1 MYWDDAG
8 ALKFDKSS
16 DLITTP
22 FFGDNDIT
30 HELVSLAFNNGIGED
45 CILAGTEELADLYKY
60 NPTGAGTTIYLW
72 AHGNRSRAAIGVG
85 GSQKSPDQVLTFLED
100 AGLKKGHT
108 GDICIWSC
116 WGGVLDG
123 FCHAFAMRCRTRGYR
138 SLSVWGSRFVTGTM
152 VFKHPLTLGS
162 ETLRAL
168 AVEGVKPADL
178 DVKGEFRVTKMDDL
192 NLFRPADL
200 VTIKAA
206 EV

>member
-1 MYWDDAG
+1 MYWDDTG

-100 AGLKKGHT
+100 AGLRKGHT

-116 WGGVLDG
+116 WGAFSTGSAMPLPCGVARAATAACPCG
-123 FCHAFAMRCRTRGYR
+123 GRG
-138 SLSVWGSRFVTGTM
+138 SSRE
-152 VFKHPLTLGS
+152 PWS
-162 ETLRAL
+162 SSIR
-168 AVEGVKPADL
+168 
-178 DVKGEFRVTKMDDL
+178 
-192 NLFRPADL
+192 
-200 VTIKAA
+200 
-206 EV
+206 